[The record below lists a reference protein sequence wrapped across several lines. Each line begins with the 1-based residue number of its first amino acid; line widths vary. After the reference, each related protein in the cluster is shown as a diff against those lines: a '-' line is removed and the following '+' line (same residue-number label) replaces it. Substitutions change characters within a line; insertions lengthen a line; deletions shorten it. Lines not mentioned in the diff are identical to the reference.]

1 VEFVVGYLRAT
12 GIEMPVHRVNQRLV
26 DLDQALC
33 EPPSVAGWPEAEAF
47 YGAQAMLARLNFLNE
62 AVSHVQ
68 EPLGALL
75 PDDLSERLDIPL
87 SPEAK
92 EEMHAY
98 LNNGEPD
105 PLAKS
110 RGLLYMVGQ
119 YHAGYLK

>member
-1 VEFVVGYLRAT
+1 
-12 GIEMPVHRVNQRLV
+12 MPVHRVNQRLV